1 MVVGAGPNGLAAAVA
16 LAQAGKSVTVLEGA
30 DRPGGGTR
38 SEELTLPGYVHDVCS
53 AVHPLGAGSPFFR
66 RLPLPEHGLE
76 WVHPDAPVAH
86 PLPDGSAV
94 VQERSLDAT
103 VASLG
108 ADGRAWRRLIGP
120 LLRRWNALLP
130 SLLGPLI
137 RPPRHPIALAGFGLR
152 AVWPAT
158 LLARR
163 VFDEEPA
170 RALFAGL
177 AAHAILDLGAP
188 LTSSFGLMMA
198 ATAHADGWPAARGGS
213 QRVADALVSY
223 LGTLGGQIVTGHPVE
238 RLADLPPARVALF
251 DLTPRQIV
259 AIAGDRL
266 APGYRARL
274 ERYRYG
280 SASFKVDYAL
290 DGPVPWKA
298 EDCLR
303 AASVH
308 VGGTSADVASAE
320 SDVAHGRHP
329 ARPFLLC
336 TQPSLFDSTRA
347 PAGRHTF
354 WVYCHVPLGADVDM
368 TTAVEAQLE
377 RFAPGFRDRVLARHV
392 MTPAAIE
399 AHDPNCV
406 GGDIAGG
413 SHGGLQLLARPTLTS
428 HPYALPIDGL
438 PAYLCSSSTPPGA
451 GVHGMCGWW
460 AAQAALRRLG

>member
-120 LLRRWNALLP
+120 LLRRWDALLP

-137 RPPRHPIALAGFGLR
+137 RPPKHPIALAGFGLR

-223 LGTLGGQIVTGHPVE
+223 LGTLGGQM
-238 RLADLPPARVALF
+238 
-251 DLTPRQIV
+251 
-259 AIAGDRL
+259 AI
-266 APGYRARL
+266 
-274 ERYRYG
+274 
-280 SASFKVDYAL
+280 
-290 DGPVPWKA
+290 
-298 EDCLR
+298 
-303 AASVH
+303 H
-308 VGGTSADVASAE
+308 
-320 SDVAHGRHP
+320 RH
-329 ARPFLLC
+329 
-336 TQPSLFDSTRA
+336 
-347 PAGRHTF
+347 
-354 WVYCHVPLGADVDM
+354 
-368 TTAVEAQLE
+368 
-377 RFAPGFRDRVLARHV
+377 
-392 MTPAAIE
+392 
-399 AHDPNCV
+399 
-406 GGDIAGG
+406 
-413 SHGGLQLLARPTLTS
+413 
-428 HPYALPIDGL
+428 
-438 PAYLCSSSTPPGA
+438 
-451 GVHGMCGWW
+451 
-460 AAQAALRRLG
+460 RLG